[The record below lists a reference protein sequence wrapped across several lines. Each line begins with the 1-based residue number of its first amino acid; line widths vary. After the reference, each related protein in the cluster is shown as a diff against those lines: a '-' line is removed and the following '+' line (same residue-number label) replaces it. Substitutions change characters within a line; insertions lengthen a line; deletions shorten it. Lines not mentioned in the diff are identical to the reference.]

1 MLNSKPNLWKDYK
14 GILIMPDEELI
25 NGAYYADC
33 AVGEAA
39 ECAKNK
45 EDAKKL
51 FDYCNEATKASQ

>member
-1 MLNSKPNLWKDYK
+1 
-14 GILIMPDEELI
+14 MPDEELI

-33 AVGEAA
+33 AVSEAA
-39 ECAKNK
+39 ECAKSK